1 MMSGT
6 LTRAT
11 AAALLVIWTTT
22 TAFALGG
29 KKAAYFGGTSNVFA
43 GATDPVEGQLN
54 TTDAEYLV
62 FTAENAPFKG
72 SELQIRYNDIT
83 ELEYGQKAGRRVGA
97 AIGTAVLLG
106 PIGLFTLF
114 SKKRKHF
121 ITVSYTDRTAKEQAA
136 VLEIGKD
143 IIRTTLTI
151 VETRSGKDIQFQDD
165 EARKAG
171 RGGN

>member
-1 MMSGT
+1 MMTGT

-11 AAALLVIWTTT
+11 ATALLVIWTTT
-22 TAFALGG
+22 AAFAVGG
-29 KKAAYFGGTSNVFA
+29 KNAAYFGGTANVFA
-43 GATDPVEGQLN
+43 GAKDPVEGRLN
-54 TTDAEYLV
+54 TTDEEYLV
-62 FTAENAPFKG
+62 LTAEEGAFKG
-72 SELQIRYNDIT
+72 TELKIRYKDIT

-106 PIGLFTLF
+106 PLGLVTLF

-121 ITVSYTDRTAKEQAA
+121 ITVSYRDAAGKDQAA
-136 VLEIGKD
+136 VLELGKD

-151 VETRSGKDIQFQDD
+151 VETRSGKEIQVQDE
-165 EARKAG
+165 EARKAS

>member
-1 MMSGT
+1 MTGT
-6 LTRAT
+6 LIKAT
-11 AAALLVIWTTT
+11 ATTLLVIWTTT

-29 KKAAYFGGTSNVFA
+29 KKAAYFGGTTKVFA
-43 GATDPVEGQLN
+43 GAKDPVEGQLN
-54 TTDAEYLV
+54 TADEEYLV
-62 FTAENAPFKG
+62 LTADNAPFKG
-72 SELQIRYNDIT
+72 SELKIRYSDIT
-83 ELEYGQKAGRRVGA
+83 DLEYGQKAGRRVGA

-106 PIGLFTLF
+106 PLGLFTLF

-121 ITVSYTDRTAKEQAA
+121 MTVSYMDQAGKEQAA

-151 VETRSGKDIQFQDD
+151 VETRSGKEFQFQDE

-171 RGGN
+171 RGGS

>member
-1 MMSGT
+1 MTGT

-11 AAALLVIWTTT
+11 ATALLVIWTTT
-22 TAFALGG
+22 TAFAVGG
-29 KKAAYFGGTSNVFA
+29 NKAAYWGGTANVFA
-43 GATDPVEGQLN
+43 GAKDPVEGRLN
-54 TTDAEYLV
+54 TTDEEYLV
-62 FTAENAPFKG
+62 LTAENDPFKG
-72 SELQIRYNDIT
+72 GQLKIRYKDIT
-83 ELEYGQKAGRRVGA
+83 DLEYGQKAGRRVGA

-121 ITVSYTDRTAKEQAA
+121 MTVSYTDQAGKQQAA
-136 VLEIGKD
+136 VLEVGKD

-151 VETRSGKDIQFQDD
+151 VETRSGKDFQFQDE

-171 RGGN
+171 RGGS